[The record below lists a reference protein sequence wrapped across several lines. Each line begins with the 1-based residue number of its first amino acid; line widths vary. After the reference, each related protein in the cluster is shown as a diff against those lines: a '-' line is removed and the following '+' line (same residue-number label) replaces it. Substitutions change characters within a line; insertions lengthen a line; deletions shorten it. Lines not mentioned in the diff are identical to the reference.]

1 MKTFKLFLSSI
12 LLLGI
17 VSCENEE
24 KADGY
29 GNFEATEITV
39 SAESSGKLLSL
50 AVEEGQVV
58 EEGTIVALV
67 DTLPLFLS
75 KQQLLAS
82 KETVSSKSGS
92 ISSQINVLKE
102 QLKNAVL
109 ELDRVSKMF
118 ADGAATQQQ
127 LDRGSNQVEV
137 LKKQIKNVQ
146 SQQLPI
152 E

>member
-12 LLLGI
+12 LLLGM

-58 EEGTIVALV
+58 EKGT
-67 DTLPLFLS
+67 
-75 KQQLLAS
+75 
-82 KETVSSKSGS
+82 
-92 ISSQINVLKE
+92 
-102 QLKNAVL
+102 
-109 ELDRVSKMF
+109 
-118 ADGAATQQQ
+118 
-127 LDRGSNQVEV
+127 
-137 LKKQIKNVQ
+137 
-146 SQQLPI
+146 
-152 E
+152 